1 MGYCVYVP
9 RLCSFKIFL
18 LIIFMSTHVLGSEE
32 MITVIQSSPLSVH
45 LGTYVI
51 SQGKIL
57 SLLGYLFSSLLSGI
71 VSEE

>member
-1 MGYCVYVP
+1 M
-9 RLCSFKIFL
+9 
-18 LIIFMSTHVLGSEE
+18 LGSEE